1 VPEVTWARFKTAK
14 LAVLPWRKRTRFQR
28 DEFEMTNAGSGAPPE
43 LFDSNVSPWRFSAAD
58 RPPLRIGLLLDD
70 SKLSRFSAR
79 IIEDIQAS
87 NFARIELLVFK
98 KKTTPSPAA
107 NQPKPGGLRRRLLDS
122 KTRRQTLYEFY
133 LKFDKRK
140 KPANHPLDKLDGSQ
154 VLAGI
159 ESMEVEPEGKKF
171 VHKFPAESLERIRAK
186 NLDVLIRFG
195 FNILH
200 GGILQAARYGVWS
213 YHHGDNDYYR
223 GGPAHFWELAEASPV
238 SGVILQ
244 VLTEELD
251 GGKVLCKSLFP
262 TQKTLFASANRYAPY
277 WGSTEFV
284 IRKLNEL
291 HQFGWEH
298 VEKMAL
304 PPAPYQGKRKLYS
317 KPTNLDMARWLAP
330 VLLKKAIQ
338 YPFPRKPIKH
348 WQIAIRAHRKPLF
361 EGGDL
366 EGFRWIDAPK
376 GHFWA
381 DPFGFEHAGKNWIFY
396 ENYSYAKK
404 RAWIDCAE
412 ISADG
417 ELISPTTCLDT
428 ADRHY
433 SYPHIF
439 RAGPEIYMVP
449 ESYDSLQVD
458 LFRCE
463 DFPTRWVRERTLM
476 RGKFVDTTIWQQ
488 DGLWWLL
495 TTRAEPDPRAGCLFL
510 FYAESLAGQWLFHPA
525 NPVSADARFNRG
537 AGRVFQAGDV
547 RNSDL
552 QNKGRWIRPSQAN
565 TPTYGYSFSLHEIT
579 KLNPTEYSEQLLTTF
594 TPEYWKGM
602 CGLHTYNRVGN
613 FELMDGAR
621 YTRLKDVL

>member
-1 VPEVTWARFKTAK
+1 
-14 LAVLPWRKRTRFQR
+14 
-28 DEFEMTNAGSGAPPE
+28 MNNAGSGAPPE
-43 LFDSNVSPWRFSAAD
+43 LFDSTISPWRFSPAD

-70 SKLSRFSAR
+70 TKLSRFSAR

-87 NFARIELLVFK
+87 NFARLELLVFK
-98 KKTTPSPAA
+98 NAPAPPAA
-107 NQPKPGGLRRRLLDS
+107 AAHNSSKPAGLRKRIFDPKLRS
-122 KTRRQTLYEFY
+122 RALYELY
-133 LKFDKRK
+133 LRFDKRK
-140 KPANHPLDKLDGSQ
+140 KPGTHPLDRIDGTQLLD
-154 VLAGI
+154 GI
-159 ESMEVEPEGKKF
+159 ESMEVEPAGKKF
-171 VHKFPAESLERIRAK
+171 VHRFPEEALERIRAK

-223 GGPAHFWELAEASPV
+223 GGPAHFWELAEASPL

-251 GGKVLCKSLFP
+251 GGLVLCKSLFP
-262 TQKTLFASANRYAPY
+262 TKATIFASANRYAPY

-298 VEKMAL
+298 LQKNAV
-304 PPAPYQGKRKLYS
+304 PPAPYQGKRKLYH
-317 KPTNLDMARWLAP
+317 KPTNLDMARWLGP

-338 YPFPRKPIKH
+338 YPFPRRSIQH
-348 WQIAIRAHRKPLF
+348 WQMAIRATRKPLF
-361 EGGDL
+361 ETGNL
-366 EGFRWIDAPK
+366 EGFRWIEAPK

-381 DPFGFEHAGKNWIFY
+381 DPFGFEHAGKNWIFF

-412 ISADG
+412 ISAEG

-439 RAGPEIYMVP
+439 RAESDIFMVP
-449 ESYDSLQVD
+449 ESYDSKQVD

-463 DFPTRWVRERTLM
+463 EFPTRWVRERTLL
-476 RGKFVDTTIWQQ
+476 RGRFVDTTIWQQ

-495 TTRAEPDPRAGCLFL
+495 TTRAEPDPRAGCLLL
-510 FYAESLAGQWLFHPA
+510 FYADSLTGQWRFHAA
-525 NPVSADARFNRG
+525 NPVSTDARFNRG
-537 AGRVFQAGDV
+537 AGRVFQAGD
-547 RNSDL
+547 
-552 QNKGRWIRPSQAN
+552 RWIRPSQ
-565 TPTYGYSFSLHEIT
+565 TSSPIYGYSFSLHDIT
-579 KLNPTEYSEQLLTTF
+579 KLSPTKYSERLLTTV
-594 TPEYWKGM
+594 TPAFWKGF
-602 CGLHTYNRVGN
+602 CAVHTYNRVGN
-613 FELMDGAR
+613 FELIDGAR
-621 YTRLKDVL
+621 WTQLKDIL